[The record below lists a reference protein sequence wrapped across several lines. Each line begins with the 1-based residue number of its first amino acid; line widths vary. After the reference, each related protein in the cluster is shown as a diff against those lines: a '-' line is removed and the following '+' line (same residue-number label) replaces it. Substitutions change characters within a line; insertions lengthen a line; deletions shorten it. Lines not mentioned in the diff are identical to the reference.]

1 MSFLKANL
9 QIVPQKTCATFV
21 TSKCLNLRINVKIT
35 RQFHGIHLL
44 YIEAVL
50 CLRISSSREII
61 PVLTKTTMFS
71 FIQIHFSAQMHT
83 RILSLY
89 HEILFIIM

>member
-9 QIVPQKTCATFV
+9 QIVPQKPV
-21 TSKCLNLRINVKIT
+21 QLLLHQSVNLRINVKIT